1 MLIFPIAIPNKLA
14 CNHQSFL
21 VISKIDAFFL
31 SAQTLQ
37 HALKQLSASDVDIHV
52 LTIPTNSFSCS
63 LLIVL
68 CIFVYCKTN
77 TLIPVILIER
87 QQLLFASCNTSSYF
101 KT

>member
-1 MLIFPIAIPNKLA
+1 M
-14 CNHQSFL
+14 HS
-21 VISKIDAFFL
+21 FL

-87 QQLLFASCNTSSYF
+87 QQLLLLHVTLPVISKHNLLSGH
-101 KT
+101 